1 TLPDRE
7 VESADDAGV
16 HRVQRTL
23 AGIADHDLRAGATHV
38 HLRAE
43 SVDSDLATR
52 PVRDTQRHVRVRA
65 VAALEG
71 DVAPVG
77 DRQGRVSAPALTEMD
92 VRARCLPSICIQGQ
106 RRIGYA
112 DLPDPSALTS
122 GQRCGAVVTV
132 QLQRGSIGEREL
144 SAPAV
149 RADIEKGTIARNGN
163 RGAESAYRHPPGA
176 ALAVGIAADPEAVGV

>member
-7 VESADDAGV
+7 VESPDDAGV
-16 HRVQRTL
+16 HRVQRTI
-23 AGIADHDLRAGATHV
+23 AGIADHDLRAGAEHV

-77 DRQGRVSAPALTEMD
+77 DRQGRVSAPALTEID
-92 VRARCLPSICIQGQ
+92 RKSTRLNSSHVKISYAVFCLKKKII
-106 RRIGYA
+106 
-112 DLPDPSALTS
+112 
-122 GQRCGAVVTV
+122 
-132 QLQRGSIGEREL
+132 
-144 SAPAV
+144 
-149 RADIEKGTIARNGN
+149 
-163 RGAESAYRHPPGA
+163 
-176 ALAVGIAADPEAVGV
+176 